1 MPIILAVLWTNPINF
16 IRHLLPYGCP
26 IGLIFLL
33 PIVELISQ
41 MIRPLTLMVR
51 LSTNLA
57 AGHIILYI
65 FSYFA
70 LLSNILTP
78 LIYFLLVALFTLEVF
93 ISILQAY
100 ILITLIG
107 LYVEETLN

>member
-1 MPIILAVLWTNPINF
+1 
-16 IRHLLPYGCP
+16 LLPYGCP
-26 IGLIFLL
+26 TGLIFFL

-41 MIRPLTLMVR
+41 IIRPLTLMVR
-51 LSTNLA
+51 LRTNLA